1 MTDAELETHYRQYI
15 RCLNERR
22 LDDLGHYVHDKLRYN
37 GVSETRMAY
46 RDRLIQDVAAIPD
59 LYFDVHLLVAHDQT
73 VGCRIFFRCTPQHEW
88 QGWHPDGQTISFA
101 EHVFYRFRDGKIEEV
116 WSLLDR
122 DAIAEQLS

>member
-22 LDDLGHYVHDKLRYN
+22 LDELGHFVHDELRYN
-37 GVSETRMAY
+37 GVPETRTGY
-46 RDRLIQDVAAIPD
+46 RDRLVQDIAAIPD
-59 LYFDVHLLVAHDQT
+59 LVFELQVVVAHDQQ
-73 VGCRIFFRCTPQHEW
+73 VGCRIFFRCTPEREW
-88 QGWHPDGQTISFA
+88 QGWQPNGQTISFA

-122 DAIAEQLS
+122 DAIAAQLI

>member
-37 GVSETRMAY
+37 GVPETRTAY
-46 RDRLIQDVAAIPD
+46 RDRLMQDFTAIPD
-59 LYFDVHLLVAHDQT
+59 LYFGVQVLVAHADQ
-73 VGCRIFFRCTPQHEW
+73 VACRIFFRCTPQHEW
-88 QGWHPDGQTISFA
+88 QGWQPSGQTISFA
-101 EHVFYRFRDGKIEEV
+101 EHVFYRFLDGKIEEV

-122 DAIAEQLS
+122 DAIAAQLT